1 MTPYDMIKA
10 HMTQAIPFAA
20 HVGIELIEIGDGTA
34 TAALDQR
41 RETSNHIQT
50 QHAGA
55 MFTLGEAAS
64 GAALGGA
71 LAPVLLDV
79 RLVASGAQISYVKIA
94 KGRLTATAKTSAPGA
109 ELLAT
114 LQDVGKVTFSV
125 DVDIHDE
132 AGDTVVTMHVD
143 WHVKTGGQPKS

>member
-10 HMTQAIPFAA
+10 HLSQAIPFAT
-20 HVGIELIEIGDGTA
+20 HVGVELIEIADGTA

-41 RETSNHIQT
+41 RETSNHIQS

-71 LAPVLLDV
+71 LAPVLLEV
-79 RLVASGAQISYVKIA
+79 RPVAAGARIAYVKIA
-94 KGRLTATAKTSAPGA
+94 KGRLTAHAKTNEPGA
-109 ELLAT
+109 DLLAR
-114 LQDVGKVTFSV
+114 LRAEGKVVFAIE
-125 DVDIHDE
+125 VDIRDE
-132 AGDTVVTMHVD
+132 TDETVATMTVD
-143 WHVKTGGQPKS
+143 WHVRGAG